1 MREELEN
8 SSTFRLELS
17 AFLGAARSVLQYA
30 CSEAKTKPGGQH
42 WYDQRMRSDLL
53 SFFRDLRNNS
63 VHEIPISPVRKT
75 TTETASM
82 LAFGEDEDRVMIP
95 YSHVRSVQRYEFEER
110 PGSEVIDLS
119 QSYVDELDA
128 VVETGVAGR
137 WITG

>member
-1 MREELEN
+1 
-8 SSTFRLELS
+8 
-17 AFLGAARSVLQYA
+17 
-30 CSEAKTKPGGQH
+30 
-42 WYDQRMRSDLL
+42 
-53 SFFRDLRNNS
+53 
-63 VHEIPISPVRKT
+63 
-75 TTETASM
+75 M